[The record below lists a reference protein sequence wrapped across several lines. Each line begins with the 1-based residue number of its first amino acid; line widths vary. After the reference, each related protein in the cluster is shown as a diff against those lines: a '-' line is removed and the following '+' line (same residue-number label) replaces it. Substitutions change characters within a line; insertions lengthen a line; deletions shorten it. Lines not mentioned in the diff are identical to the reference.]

1 MTTKN
6 LARVGGLLYL
16 AVAVA
21 GGFSEYVRS
30 SNTVSGDAA
39 ATAANVA
46 SHATLFQVAFATDLA
61 DLPMFLAVG
70 IVMYVIFRPVNAPIA
85 MGMLVLNAVSAP
97 IQALNML
104 NHAGALLVATQPQF
118 AAVGSPALVLLL
130 LDLHRV
136 GYLVAQIFFGLYLLP
151 LGYLVFR
158 SRYLPRALGAI
169 LIAGSAGY
177 VAGVVVSFAAVGFES
192 GAATYFG
199 LVGGMAELIFLL
211 WLLVRGVDRHESS
224 QEPVKGALTWTA

>member
-21 GGFSEYVRS
+21 GGFSEYVRT
-30 SNTVSGDAA
+30 SNTVPGDAA

-46 SHATLFQVAFATDLA
+46 NHAALFQVAFAADLF

-70 IVMYVIFRPVNAPIA
+70 ILMYVIFRPVNAPIA
-85 MGMLVLNAVSAP
+85 MAMLVLNAVSVP

-104 NHAGALLVATQPQF
+104 NHAGALLVATQPAF
-118 AAVGSPALVLLL
+118 AAVSSPALVLLL

-136 GYLVAQIFFGLYLLP
+136 GYLVAQIFFGLYMLP
-151 LGYLVFR
+151 LGYLVYR
-158 SRYLPRALGAI
+158 SGYLPRALGAI

-177 VAGVVVSFAAVGFES
+177 VAGVGVSFASAGFDS
-192 GAATYFG
+192 GIATYLG
-199 LVGGMAELIFLL
+199 LAGGVAELSFLL
-211 WLLVRGVDRHESS
+211 WLLVRGVDRHESTR
-224 QEPVKGALTWTA
+224 EPVKGALTWTA